1 MKKILALAFSCCSL
15 LPVLSHSAEV
25 EVLHWWT
32 SDSEKQALQLVQE
45 QVNSQH
51 QWRDFAVTGG
61 GGNSAMTVLKTRVI
75 SGNPPAG
82 AQIKGPDINDWARLD
97 LLQPLDSL
105 AIKQKWQQVFPQEV
119 LQFSQLQGHYYAVPI
134 NIHRV
139 NWLWINQSVFNQLAL
154 TAPTTWEQFIEVAQ
168 QLQQAGIE
176 PLAHGIQPWQ
186 NTILFESIA
195 IAKLGPINYRRA
207 FVKHDPE
214 VLASQAIVETFNTL
228 RQVQKIVSPQ
238 AADRNW
244 DKNAQV
250 FIEGKAGM
258 MIMGDWVKG
267 ELTNGQLVAGEDY
280 LCLPTP
286 GSQRAFIYNIDTFVF
301 FKTGQSQLRAQLD
314 LAQIIA
320 DPQLQTDFS
329 LQKGSIPARLD
340 ADISALDTCSRQAHD
355 DFSTQQLVPSMAQ
368 DMANTGHVQNA
379 IANVVNYYFK
389 NPNVSA
395 EKASQQLKVAI
406 LASQG

>member
-1 MKKILALAFSCCSL
+1 MKPSLALICLSL
-15 LPVLSHSAEV
+15 LPTLSHSAEV

-32 SDSEKQALQLVQE
+32 SDSEKQALQLVQD
-45 QVNSQH
+45 QVNQHH
-51 QWRDFAVTGG
+51 QWQDFAVTGG

-75 SGNPPAG
+75 SGNPPAS

-119 LQFSQLQGHYYAVPI
+119 LQYSQLQGHYYAVPI

-139 NWLWINQSVFNQLAL
+139 NWLWVNQAVFNQLKL
-154 TAPTTWEQFIEVAQ
+154 TPPTTWQQFIEVART
-168 QLQQAGIE
+168 LQQAGIE

-195 IAKLGPINYRRA
+195 IAKLGPINYRRG
-207 FVKHDPE
+207 FVKHDPD
-214 VLASQAIVETFNTL
+214 VLSSDAIVETFNTL
-228 RQVQKIVSPQ
+228 RQVQQIVSPQ

-244 DKNAQV
+244 DQNAQL
-250 FIEGKAGM
+250 FIQGKAGM

-267 ELTNGQLVAGEDY
+267 EFDNGQLIAGQDY
-280 LCLPTP
+280 QCLPTP
-286 GSQRAFIYNIDTFVF
+286 GSKRAFIYNIDTFVF
-301 FKTGQSQLRAQLD
+301 FKTGQSQRQAQLD
-314 LAQIIA
+314 LAKIIA

-340 ADISALDTCSRQAHD
+340 ADISQLDACSAQAHA
-355 DFSTQQLVPSMAQ
+355 DFSSQQLVPSMAQ

-379 IANVVNYYFK
+379 ITNVVNYFFK
-389 NPNVSA
+389 NPQMSA
-395 EKASQQLKVAI
+395 ERASQQLKVAI